1 MRHMEEVNKEKA
13 GKVRAEW
20 KGRDI
25 DSGTRGGRGEGVGIE
40 KRWYRTQEEKRE
52 EDK

>member
-13 GKVRAEW
+13 GKV
-20 KGRDI
+20 RDI